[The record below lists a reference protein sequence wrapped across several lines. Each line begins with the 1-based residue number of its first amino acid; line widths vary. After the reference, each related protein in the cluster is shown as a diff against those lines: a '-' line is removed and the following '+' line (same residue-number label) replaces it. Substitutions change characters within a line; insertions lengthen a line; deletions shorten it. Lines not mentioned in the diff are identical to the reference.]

1 MRLFFP
7 CRTASRQESKSRGNF
22 DNSSR
27 TAKGRDK
34 PIPEAAARGE
44 IGYGEKGEGE
54 VCPPGEQEGRCTQ
67 LYPSILGR
75 TQRWGELSVLWRVR
89 RVTFSICLWFL
100 YFGLKP
106 VPAAPKAHHNSRY
119 CSTKFRPAPKKS
131 TDWDC
136 ESKSAYSEFRKPA
149 GQARPSYL
157 VVGYERSEYQGVWGA
172 VAPIA
177 GRKRG
182 NSSECR

>member
-1 MRLFFP
+1 LIDAPFFSLSH
-7 CRTASRQESKSRGNF
+7 CVTTRIKKLGNF

-75 TQRWGELSVLWRVR
+75 TQR
-89 RVTFSICLWFL
+89 
-100 YFGLKP
+100 
-106 VPAAPKAHHNSRY
+106 
-119 CSTKFRPAPKKS
+119 
-131 TDWDC
+131 
-136 ESKSAYSEFRKPA
+136 
-149 GQARPSYL
+149 
-157 VVGYERSEYQGVWGA
+157 
-172 VAPIA
+172 
-177 GRKRG
+177 
-182 NSSECR
+182 